1 MNKLLFKPKQK
12 DWSIPNKG
20 SKISHE
26 ARSPMTTEIPA
37 AIKWSKL
44 LSSECWN
51 PIRSSCDPPVHRVPH
66 GGQSE
71 SLWDCSNSRRN
82 LRAHRGTFCSAGCPR
97 LWSHRAAAFEWW
109 GPLPAQDCLFNIVAG
124 FKWLVCRPLRAD
136 LHAVGTLRFMSDVNQ
151 PSLPTPYYSVLA
163 PISVVKALSTVFHSI
178 ISPDNSPFSDSVLP
192 VLSLPYWSFQPYIS
206 LWKSPSSLI

>member
-1 MNKLLFKPKQK
+1 MVDSAQNTDQQLTHTTYCILISSMNKLLFKPKQK

-20 SKISHE
+20 SKISHG

-71 SLWDCSNSRRN
+71 SLWDCSNGRRN
-82 LRAHRGTFCSAGCPR
+82 LRAHRGTFRSAVQLDAPVSEAIVQLLLSGEGRSQCKTVCLISWLVLNDLYASPCG
-97 LWSHRAAAFEWW
+97 LTFTWW
-109 GPLPAQDCLFNIVAG
+109 GRYGSCL
-124 FKWLVCRPLRAD
+124 
-136 LHAVGTLRFMSDVNQ
+136 T
-151 PSLPTPYYSVLA
+151 
-163 PISVVKALSTVFHSI
+163 
-178 ISPDNSPFSDSVLP
+178 
-192 VLSLPYWSFQPYIS
+192 
-206 LWKSPSSLI
+206 